1 MIASAAKISVIG
13 AGHVGATFA
22 YTLLLSGLAR
32 EVVLVDKDTGRA
44 EGEALDLA
52 HAAPFGRPMQ
62 VRAGAVADVAGSAV
76 VAIAAGRNQHPGET
90 RLDLLGHN
98 AGIAASVAAEVAACN
113 PDGVIVCAT
122 NPVDILA
129 RIAHETSGLPAGRII
144 GSGTILD
151 TARFRH
157 LIGRHFG
164 VDPRNVHAYVVGEH
178 GDSSVAVWSSA
189 SIGGIGLSEAA
200 RVQGVPFDADVRKRI
215 ENDMRGAA
223 YAIVAGK
230 GSTYYAIAAGLLR
243 LVEAVVRDQHT
254 VLTVSN
260 MNWADASDGVWL
272 SMPATVAAS
281 GLGRTLPISL
291 NADEE
296 QALARSADVLRKAY
310 GTLSKA
316 PPRTE

>member
-1 MIASAAKISVIG
+1 MVPSAAKISVIG

-32 EVVLVDKDTGRA
+32 EVVLVDKDRGRA
-44 EGEALDLA
+44 ESEALDLA
-52 HAAPFGRPMQ
+52 HAAPFSRPTQ

-76 VAIAAGRNQHPGET
+76 VVIAAGRNQHPGET
-90 RLDLLGHN
+90 RLDLLGYN
-98 AGIAASVAAEVAACN
+98 AEIAASIAAEVAACN
-113 PDGVIVCAT
+113 PDGVIVVAT
-122 NPVDILA
+122 NPVDILS
-129 RIAHETSGLPAGRII
+129 RIAHEASGLPAGRII

-164 VDPRNVHAYVVGEH
+164 VDPRNVHAYVVSEH

-200 RVQGVPFDADVRKRI
+200 RIQNVPFNADIRRHI

-230 GSTYYAIAAGLLR
+230 GSTYYAIASGLLR
-243 LVEAVVRDQHT
+243 LVEAIVRDQHT

-260 MNWADASDGVWL
+260 ISRTDAAGGVWL
-272 SMPATVAAS
+272 SMPATIAAE
-281 GLGRTLPISL
+281 GLGRTLPIAL
-291 NADEE
+291 DADEE
-296 QALARSADVLRKAY
+296 QALARSANLLQAAY
-310 GTLSKA
+310 TVWDESS
-316 PPRTE
+316 P